1 MTKHISKYVV
11 YIEEDDWLDI
21 DAVKTTTALEAIPG
35 YVEHEWLDW
44 TDA

>member
-11 YIEEDDWLDI
+11 YVEEEALST
-21 DAVKTTTALEAIPG
+21 DAVDAFYAIPG

>member
-11 YIEEDDWLDI
+11 YIEEDEGQDVSDI
-21 DAVKTTTALEAIPG
+21 LQALPG